1 MDRVNEIKE
10 ALNEIEQIQIILE

>member
-10 ALNEIEQIQIILE
+10 VLNEIEQIQIILE